1 MEVVKHHD
9 SIEQADQK
17 LALAI
22 KQLQLWHLPAT
33 PINYA
38 VGYEFVNKKN
48 TALISQIKQHL
59 SLGKKLDNYFINE
72 LFQLHVLG
80 QGSFRDDI
88 ITDIDE
94 LITDVETSN
103 QHSVKY
109 ANGLIQKIDDKV
121 DDLKSKNQQRISN
134 AIQEIERASKSFKQK
149 QQQLTKQLLI
159 SKKQSLSLKTELEEV
174 KKEIYLDPLTGL
186 FNRKALNKHLDQWTT
201 EDPHQNIAAIVIS
214 VDKLAEVNE
223 KFGALISDV
232 LLSKIANK
240 VGSYVGESGLP
251 IRSGQ
256 DEFLILLP
264 EVERTIAG
272 EIAEKIRQ
280 GVEKLRFVS
289 SKSGV
294 RLPQMTVSLGVNDFK
309 VSQNA
314 QTVINYTRSLV
325 TDMQRSGANKVMV
338 SH

>member
-1 MEVVKHHD
+1 MKHHD
-9 SIEQADQK
+9 TIEQADQK

-48 TALISQIKQHL
+48 SALISQIKQHL

-72 LFQLHVLG
+72 IFQLHVLG

-94 LITDVETSN
+94 LITDVQSSN

-109 ANGLIQKIDDKV
+109 ANGLIEKIDDSV
-121 DDLKSKNQQRISN
+121 THLKSNNRQKINH
-134 AIQEIERASKSFKQK
+134 AIQQIENASKSFKQK
-149 QQQLTKQLLI
+149 QQQLAKQLLI
-159 SKKQSLSLKTELEEV
+159 SKKQSLSLQSELEEV

-186 FNRKALNKHLDQWTT
+186 FNRKALSKHLDQWTT
-201 EDPHQNIAAIVIS
+201 EDPHKHVAAIVVS
-214 VDKLAEVNE
+214 VDKLAHVNE
-223 KFGALISDV
+223 KFGNLISDV

-264 EVERTIAG
+264 EVERTVAG

-289 SKSGV
+289 SKSGI

-325 TDMQRSGANKVMV
+325 TDMQRSGANAVMV

>member
-1 MEVVKHHD
+1 MKHHD
-9 SIEQADQK
+9 SIKQADQK
-17 LALAI
+17 LTLAI

-33 PINYA
+33 PINYS
-38 VGYEFVNKKN
+38 VSYEFVNGKN
-48 TALISQIKQHL
+48 SALISQIKQHL
-59 SLGKKLDNYFINE
+59 SLGKKLDNFFINE
-72 LFQLHVLG
+72 LFQIHVLG

-94 LITDVETSN
+94 LITDVQQSN
-103 QHSVKY
+103 QNSVKC
-109 ANGLIQKIDDKV
+109 ADGLIEKIDANVDALKSQNQQKI
-121 DDLKSKNQQRISN
+121 NN
-134 AIQEIERASKSFKQK
+134 AILQIERASKSFKQK
-149 QQQLTKQLLI
+149 QQQLSKQLLI
-159 SKKQSLSLKTELEEV
+159 SKKHSLSLKNELEEV

-186 FNRKALNKHLDQWTT
+186 YNRKALNKHLDQWTT
-201 EDPHQNIAAIVIS
+201 EDPHKSIAAIVIN
-214 VDKLAEVNE
+214 VDQLALVNQ
-223 KFGALISDV
+223 KFGSLISDV

-264 EVERTIAG
+264 EVERTTAG

-294 RLPQMTVSLGVNDFK
+294 RLPQMTISLGVNDFK
-309 VSQNA
+309 LTQNA
-314 QTVINYTRSLV
+314 QTIINYTRSLV
-325 TDMQRSGANKVMV
+325 TDMQRSGHNKLMV
-338 SH
+338 AS

>member
-1 MEVVKHHD
+1 VKHHD

-48 TALISQIKQHL
+48 SALISQIKQHL

-72 LFQLHVLG
+72 MFQLHVLG

-94 LITDVETSN
+94 LITDVQTSS

-109 ANGLIQKIDDKV
+109 ANGLIEKIDNSVSHLKSNNQQKI
-121 DDLKSKNQQRISN
+121 NH
-134 AIQEIERASKSFKQK
+134 AIQQIESATKSFKQK
-149 QQQLTKQLLI
+149 QQQLAKQLLI
-159 SKKQSLSLKTELEEV
+159 SKKQSLSLQSELEEV

-186 FNRKALNKHLDQWTT
+186 YNRKALSKHLDQWTS
-201 EDPHQNIAAIVIS
+201 EDPHKHVAAIVVS
-214 VDKLAEVNE
+214 VDKLAQVNE
-223 KFGALISDV
+223 KFGHLISDV
-232 LLSKIANK
+232 LFSKIANK

-251 IRSGQ
+251 IRSGH

-264 EVERTIAG
+264 EVERTVAG

-289 SKSGV
+289 SKSGI

-314 QTVINYTRSLV
+314 QTVINYTRGLV
-325 TDMQRSGANKVMV
+325 TDMQRSGTNAVMV